1 MSDEILMTSPKRII
15 SFDGGGIRILMVIA
29 FLNELLNE
37 RRLLDASFQI
47 RDMVDIFI
55 GTSAGT
61 LLSCFLTYTVRTN
74 ESLLDILLPDI
85 INLFRTKAGPT
96 SLIRPKYN
104 KDKLATILKKYFND
118 YTFKSPI
125 LTRKNMR
132 DKNIMKDAPPLN
144 IKTIRVFATAYNV
157 NTNANY
163 VFDSDDKDHHH
174 LFVTDICLASGSLPS
189 YFPPII
195 LTIPNRDE
203 KNDHNTPT
211 IFIDGGITCAN
222 PLFQILM
229 YEKGKLLKEYQSNTC
244 QFLSIGTG
252 RAIHKISEKDA
263 TTSSWGSLKWLNN
276 GLLDMLSDHKHI
288 DDALDILLS
297 GKNYLRLNT
306 VIDVAHSSCDDTRI
320 DNIAYL
326 IYKGKTLYWE
336 NHSKIWDWFGWNN
349 NTHR

>member
-1 MSDEILMTSPKRII
+1 
-15 SFDGGGIRILMVIA
+15 
-29 FLNELLNE
+29 
-37 RRLLDASFQI
+37 
-47 RDMVDIFI
+47 
-55 GTSAGT
+55 
-61 LLSCFLTYTVRTN
+61 
-74 ESLLDILLPDI
+74 
-85 INLFRTKAGPT
+85 
-96 SLIRPKYN
+96 
-104 KDKLATILKKYFND
+104 
-118 YTFKSPI
+118 
-125 LTRKNMR
+125 
-132 DKNIMKDAPPLN
+132 
-144 IKTIRVFATAYNV
+144 
-157 NTNANY
+157 
-163 VFDSDDKDHHH
+163 
-174 LFVTDICLASGSLPS
+174 
-189 YFPPII
+189 
-195 LTIPNRDE
+195 
-203 KNDHNTPT
+203 
-211 IFIDGGITCAN
+211 
-222 PLFQILM
+222 M